1 MRQALF
7 RAARA
12 EMVAHE
18 YVMLLS
24 WSQAY
29 TLGAK
34 QISYDCGLA
43 YGWGKCLTSSAPSR
57 QPSWTVQRP
66 WE

>member
-1 MRQALF
+1 
-7 RAARA
+7 
-12 EMVAHE
+12 MVAHE